1 MKIADMTVRPAKL
14 ADAEF
19 VADLET
25 AIRPD
30 DPRDP
35 TRRQLHPPVLDLVVL
50 GAWRHVQRRG
60 RHQSA
65 TPVCHHFERR

>member
-1 MKIADMTVRPAKL
+1 MTLRDAKL

-25 AIRPD
+25 AVRPD

-35 TRRQLHPPVLDLVVL
+35 VTL
-50 GAWRHVQRRG
+50 
-60 RHQSA
+60 
-65 TPVCHHFERR
+65 